1 MQSFSNLIKHSGYAK
16 RMPPSLNQIKLYLK
30 KEKNIGAADLAS
42 ITEENVLEKF
52 IHFN

>member
-1 MQSFSNLIKHSGYAK
+1 MKLNLATISESNKVIFK
-16 RMPPSLNQIKLYLK
+16 
-30 KEKNIGAADLAS
+30 KNIGAADLAS

>member
-1 MQSFSNLIKHSGYAK
+1 MQSFSNLIKDSGYAK
-16 RMPPSLNQIKLYLK
+16 RTPSLNQIKLYLK